1 MGLRIETLV
10 VGGAAQQAGLR
21 VGDELLSYQS
31 VPFMALHQLI
41 EAAQLSR
48 IEPLHLVFQ
57 RNKERHQVRIGACD
71 SLGLT
76 TSLGH
81 YKAPPVATHMR
92 KGFTRQ
98 YQPPA
103 NWR

>member
-21 VGDELLSYQS
+21 VGDELLSFQS
-31 VPFMALHQLI
+31 TPFTDTHQLI

-48 IEPLHLVFQ
+48 IEPLRLIFN
-57 RNKERHQVRIGACD
+57 RNKERHHAWVGACA

-76 TSLGH
+76 SSLGQF
-81 YKAPPVATHMR
+81 KAPPVSTHIR
-92 KGFTRQ
+92 KGVSRP
-98 YQPPA
+98 YMPHPS
-103 NWR
+103 WR